1 MKKSLATGLIAL
13 TLTSLSSMAFAAKA
27 DAQEPMLLSA
37 QQMDDVTAGSRN
49 QAVWSEASLARLF
62 MAFSK
67 QAAISQVN
75 ITPITIIQIGNN
87 NTAAIVFSGNF
98 GSIIPTIIQ

>member
-1 MKKSLATGLIAL
+1 MV
-13 TLTSLSSMAFAAKA
+13 FAAEA

-49 QAVWSEASLARLF
+49 ASGGWARSSLAPLF

-67 QAAISQVN
+67 QTAISQIN
-75 ITPITIIQIGNN
+75 IIPITIIQIGNN
-87 NTAAIVFSGNF
+87 NAAAIVFSGNF
-98 GSIIPTIIQ
+98 ASIIPTIIQ